1 MFYKQGVIIYGGSM
15 NFLSIYPTSKE
26 WFFSV
31 EKFIGLMVLS
41 LYYFLSPYT
50 DNYTTIVVILSS
62 YYLYV
67 IILQRNYNLSVMFFT
82 NCRFYDILF
91 KLISVMM
98 R

>member
-1 MFYKQGVIIYGGSM
+1 
-15 NFLSIYPTSKE
+15 
-26 WFFSV
+26 
-31 EKFIGLMVLS
+31 MVLS

-62 YYLYV
+62 YYLCV
-67 IILQRNYNLSVMFFT
+67 IILWENYNLSVIILRDNYNLSVMFFT